1 MAIQP
6 LRKSPRTL
14 CSSAA
19 VAIALL
25 APATGKAQL
34 SGFSEVTL
42 AAGVRTT
49 HGLEFGPWGEADMM
63 SGGTAGADVN
73 GDGWIDLLVLRGDLG
88 PAKLYIN
95 QGNGSFADEATS
107 RGLDITGGLAN
118 GALIADVD
126 ADGDVDILVGGQY
139 IADPGY
145 VSPPRLWR
153 NDGSGHFT
161 EDSSF
166 ISSWDGFDSWS
177 AALGDADGDGDL
189 DLAFGRWAR
198 TSGAREHLFR
208 NNGAGMFAPA
218 DLASGLNAQFSTP
231 FDHSFTPN
239 FADLD
244 GDGRLDLLYTG
255 DFSSSRVFHQQAGG
269 VFSNV
274 TTAVISDENG
284 MGAAVADFDNDGDL
298 DWFVSAIF
306 DPGTPVG
313 NWGTSGNRLYRND
326 GSGSFTDVTTAAG
339 VRDGGWGWGSC
350 FADFNADG
358 WLDLYM
364 VNGMLGPQATLF
376 NNDPARLF
384 MANGDGSFSEHA
396 SDLGVADTG
405 QGRGIVC
412 ADFDR
417 DGDVDIFVQ
426 NGYGTTRLFRND
438 MVGATRTLTV
448 SLDGAA
454 ENRSGIGARV
464 WLQGEMGTQMREISA
479 GNNFL
484 SSNPAEAIFGL
495 GASDRY
501 SAVRVRWPD
510 GRESSTGYRATRQRR
525 IAIDQVF
532 SDGLD

>member
-1 MAIQP
+1 MAP
-6 LRKSPRTL
+6 PRF
-14 CSSAA
+14 
-19 VAIALL
+19 IALL
-25 APATGKAQL
+25 RSIGTFFAIAWAMIASATSYAQL
-34 SGFSEVTL
+34 TGFSEIAL

-49 HGLEFGPWGEADMM
+49 HGLEFGPWGEADSM
-63 SGGTAGADVN
+63 SGGTAGADID

-88 PAKLYIN
+88 PAKLYRN
-95 QGNGSFADEATS
+95 QGNGSFVDEAAI
-107 RGLDITGGLAN
+107 RGLNISGGLAN
-118 GALIADVD
+118 GALMADVD
-126 ADGDVDILVGGQY
+126 ADGDVDIVVGGQN

-153 NDGSGHFT
+153 NNGSGQFT
-161 EDSSF
+161 EDTGF
-166 ISSWDGFDSWS
+166 LASWDGFDSWS

-198 TSGAREHLFR
+198 TSGTREHLFH
-208 NNGAGMFAPA
+208 NNGTGTFVPA

-239 FADLD
+239 FADID

-255 DFSSSRVFHQQAGG
+255 DFSSSRIFHQQPGG
-269 VFSNV
+269 VFSNI

-326 GSGSFTDVTTAAG
+326 GGGSFSDVTTTAG

-364 VNGMLGPQATLF
+364 VNGMLGAQAALF

-384 MANGDGSFSEHA
+384 MANGDGTFSEQA
-396 SDLGVADTG
+396 GDLGVADTG

-438 MVGATRTLTV
+438 RVGATRTLTV
-448 SLDGAA
+448 SLDGSSQ
-454 ENRSGIGARV
+454 NRFGIGARI
-464 WLQGEMGTQMREISA
+464 WLQGEMGTQMREMSA

-484 SSNPAEAIFGL
+484 SSNPAEVIFGL
-495 GASDRY
+495 GTSDRY
-501 SAVRVRWPD
+501 RAVRVRWPD
-510 GRESSTGYRATRQRR
+510 GRESITGFRPARQRR
-525 IAIDQVF
+525 IAIDQIF
-532 SDGLD
+532 TDGLD